1 MKKRTSLF
9 VGFLVTLFLI
19 NCKQNK
25 KQVEDVSNLN
35 VIESVEKSS
44 LNSCE
49 ETLFKVVQSSDLDFR
64 GVKNFFVRVESI
76 EEDEITMQ
84 VYFEN
89 NLSDNVNQK
98 QIVEST
104 IAWLLF
110 LPNRN
115 ELLNITADPENPEN
129 LNFKYHVEDDFFKNC
144 NIEKKKITKPSIDCI
159 DLEVEM
165 GSGQECL
172 IKNTTIEVVYKN
184 VILNKELEDVKWFL
198 EQLPK
203 ENKTLEIKQN
213 GLNTIDYVI
222 DENAIEVL
230 MYYDGGLTELIIK
243 KMNNDVK
250 KSIIYN
256 AD

>member
-9 VGFLVTLFLI
+9 VSFLAVLFLI

-25 KQVEDVSNLN
+25 KQVEDVSSRN
-35 VIESVEKSS
+35 VIESLEKNS
-44 LNSCE
+44 LNICE
-49 ETLFKVVQSSDLDFR
+49 ETLFKVVQSSNLDFR
-64 GVKNFFVRVESI
+64 GIKNFFVRVESI

-110 LPNRN
+110 LPNSN
-115 ELLNITADPENPEN
+115 KLLNITADPENPEN
-129 LNFKYHVEDDFFKNC
+129 LKFKYHVEDYFFKNC
-144 NIEKKKITKPSIDCI
+144 NIERKKIAKVSIDCI

-172 IKNTTIEVVYKN
+172 IKNTTIEKVYKN
-184 VILNKELEDVKWFL
+184 IILNKELADVRWFL

-213 GLNTIDYVI
+213 GLNTIEYFI
-222 DENAIEVL
+222 DENAIEIL

-243 KMNNDVK
+243 KINNDVK